1 MKMILSLVLL
11 ATFALADTPAEQE
24 VRVAH
29 DAFLKAAKEGDAAG
43 LNKVLA
49 DGLQYSHSSGKLETK
64 KEAVDAL
71 AKSKGNFEV
80 HEQSISVFGRT
91 ATIRAKMTSH
101 GATGDTK
108 LSVLLVWVKNGNQW
122 QMIQRQTTRLP

>member
-11 ATFALADTPAEQE
+11 AGFALADTAEQE
-24 VRVAH
+24 VRAAH

-43 LNKVLA
+43 LNKVFA

-71 AKSKGNFEV
+71 AKNKGNFDL
-80 HEQSISVFGRT
+80 HEQSVMVFGKT

-101 GATGDTK
+101 NPTGDIK

-122 QMIQRQTTRLP
+122 QMVQRQTTRLP